1 MFPVNNLRLP
11 LVAPISVAVAAAI
24 SFIPSLAL
32 WHARLSHASSSQVQH
47 LVSRGLLGLVSTKN
61 FDCVS
66 CQLGKQLVLSF
77 NISESMSIDI
87 FDLIHSD
94 VKVPSFVFSIGESRY
109 FVIFVNDYSHYN
121 WIFHMKHRFELLQ
134 VYSNFAKIVEIQ
146 FSKQI
151 KNFQSNNS
159 LEYT

>member
-1 MFPVNNLRLP
+1 MLDLVTHLP
-11 LVAPISVAVAAAI
+11 L
-24 SFIPSLAL
+24 
-32 WHARLSHASSSQVQH
+32 RYNT
-47 LVSRGLLGLVSTKN
+47 SRGLLGSASTKN

-66 CQLGKQLVLSF
+66 CQLGKQLVLYF
-77 NISESMSIDI
+77 NTSESMSIDI

-94 VKVPSFVFSIGESRY
+94 VKVPSFVFNIGESRY